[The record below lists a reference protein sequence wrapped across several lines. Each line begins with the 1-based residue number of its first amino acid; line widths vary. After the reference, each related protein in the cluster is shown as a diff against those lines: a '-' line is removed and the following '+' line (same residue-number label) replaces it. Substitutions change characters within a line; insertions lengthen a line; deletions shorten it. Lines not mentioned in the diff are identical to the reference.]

1 MKKLFLFVAL
11 LVCFSLNINAREVYC
26 ELLGISNISGSK
38 VKVEVDFGEEKNKWG
53 KDSRDVL
60 VDADGKP
67 IKFNSMVDAMNY
79 MSQFGWKF
87 KSAYFVT
94 VGGSNVIHWLLYK
107 EVENDSEIKEGIT
120 QKRDLKN

>member
-1 MKKLFLFVAL
+1 MKKLFLLVAL
-11 LVCFSLNINAREVYC
+11 LVCSLCINAREVYC
-26 ELLGISNISGSK
+26 ELLGTSNISGSK
-38 VKVEVDFGEEKNKWG
+38 VKVEVDFGEEKNAWG
-53 KDSRDVL
+53 KDGRDML

-107 EVENDSEIKEGIT
+107 EVEDDSEIKEGIT

>member
-1 MKKLFLFVAL
+1 MS
-11 LVCFSLNINAREVYC
+11 CW
-26 ELLGISNISGSK
+26 ELLLTSVVRKLKCKLILAKKKNVWGNDGRDIL
-38 VKVEVDFGEEKNKWG
+38 VGE
-53 KDSRDVL
+53 
-60 VDADGKP
+60 DGKP

-107 EVENDSEIKEGIT
+107 EVDDDSEIKEGIT